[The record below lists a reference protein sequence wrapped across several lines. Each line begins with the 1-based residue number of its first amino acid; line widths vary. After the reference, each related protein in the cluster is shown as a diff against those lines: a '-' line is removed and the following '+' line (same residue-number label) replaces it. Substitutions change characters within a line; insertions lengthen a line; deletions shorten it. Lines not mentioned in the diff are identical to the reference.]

1 MRCAVRSE
9 RMDRPTLRDDEQ
21 RIAAVPLWLGRA
33 VSAQRLPGGNTNHA
47 WRVTVRDPDAC
58 YFLKLHGP
66 GTDGFID
73 REAAFEAAIR
83 AGEMGHAPK
92 LHLYDPAAGVEVF
105 EFLQSYRSCD
115 TLDAFD
121 PVIRRGI
128 IDIYRS
134 IHGAAP
140 LRRSNTGFEQFDRH
154 LRRAEALHLPIRAG
168 VEDLVAARARI
179 GQAVAAA
186 GMDLRFCFNDSYIAN
201 YMVDDRRTVR
211 IVDWEF
217 AGNNDPYWDLAMFAL
232 ETFRTSPD
240 DIDEMLEWHD
250 GRARPDVAA
259 RVSAYTALAAATW
272 GLWAACQDATS
283 ALPFDF
289 GKYADILFMKARG
302 LMAQPSWADRLA
314 RL

>member
-1 MRCAVRSE
+1 
-9 RMDRPTLRDDEQ
+9 MDRPAHPEAER
-21 RIAAVPLWLGRA
+21 RIAAVPLWRGRE
-33 VSAQRLPGGNTNHA
+33 VSAQRLHGGNTNHA

-66 GTDGFID
+66 GTDDFID
-73 REAAFEAAIR
+73 RETAREAAAR
-83 AGEMGHAPK
+83 AGEMGHAPA
-92 LHLYDPAAGVEVF
+92 LLLYDPAAGVEVF
-105 EFLQSYRSCD
+105 EFLQGYRSCD

-128 IDIYRS
+128 VDIYRS

-140 LRRSNTGFEQFDRH
+140 LRRSNTGLEQFDRH
-154 LRRAEALHLPIRAG
+154 LRRAEALRLPIRGG
-168 VEDLVAARARI
+168 VEDLVAARTRI
-179 GQAVAAA
+179 GHAVAAA
-186 GMDLRFCFNDSYIAN
+186 GMDLRFCFNDSFIAN

-232 ETFRTSPD
+232 ETFRTGRD

-250 GRARPDVAA
+250 GRARPEIAA
-259 RVSAYTALAAATW
+259 RVSAYAALAAATW

-289 GKYADILFMKARG
+289 GKYAGILLMKARG
-302 LMAQPSWADRLA
+302 LMAQPAWAEGLA

>member
-1 MRCAVRSE
+1 MRCDGRSKRME
-9 RMDRPTLRDDEQ
+9 RSAHPDDER
-21 RIAAVPLWLGRA
+21 RIAAVPLWRGRA
-33 VSAQRLPGGNTNHA
+33 ISAQRLVGGNTNHA
-47 WRVTVRDPDAC
+47 WRVTLSDPDAC
-58 YFLKLHGP
+58 FFLKLHGK
-66 GTDGFID
+66 GTEDFID
-73 REAAFEAAIR
+73 RETACEAASR
-83 AGEMGHAPK
+83 AGEMGLAPK
-92 LHLYDPAAGVEVF
+92 LHFYDRAAGVEVF
-105 EFLQSYRSCD
+105 EFLQGYRSCD
-115 TLDAFD
+115 TLDAYD
-121 PVIRRGI
+121 PAIRRGI

-154 LRRAEALHLPIRAG
+154 LRRAEELRLQIRAG
-168 VEDLVAARARI
+168 IADLVAARTRI
-179 GQAVAAA
+179 GHAVSAA
-186 GMDLRFCFNDSYIAN
+186 GMDLRFCFNDSFIAN

-232 ETFRTSPD
+232 ETFRTGPD

-250 GRARPDVAA
+250 GRACPDIAA
-259 RVSAYTALAAATW
+259 RVSLYTALAAATW